1 MYHICGC
8 CNHENDACQFTNF
21 KYANRTKL
29 EATLNENV
37 IVPLFVIAQENTSEI
52 SLDTIIFVQ

>member
-1 MYHICGC
+1 MRMMHVNI
-8 CNHENDACQFTNF
+8 HF